1 MKLGDVELQ
10 QATGFLIAKGFLKVE
25 SETEMVPLGVG
36 AHNHLLLSSRS
47 NITTVW
53 PATRI
58 TRDEHGF
65 CHATL
70 GEAGLA
76 FWSLSL
82 DDMGQLS
89 PPEGGRR
96 SLTRGGSQAGS
107 LTRRV
112 RLGDQWIEKRGGP
125 IHQYELGTDYGPE
138 GLHIAIS
145 GQVGVA
151 EDGRGKAFLIEATVP
166 WPALIVKGFRFAGA
180 YWKFGHRQGWPSKLE
195 SPNRARDSR
204 KLNDVLIVEG
214 LTWPYLKG
222 QILFTPEPSWPPPI
236 RQSTRDFVSIHFE
249 NDQIGFWDARRLEV
263 LDTGFA
269 RSDALSRHL
278 IVAMF
283 DRGKL
288 EGALRQRNAISIQLA
303 GNALGSVRYQTGYAE
318 EFGDPLGWINQTI
331 KTMSLRMALGKDGLW
346 ISADGELDDFDP
358 VEFAE
363 HREKRNSQLKPLRAY
378 CVQATMPWALLVARE
393 FSFAYRAREF

>member
-10 QATGFLIAKGFLKVE
+10 QATGFLIAKGCLKVGSE
-25 SETEMVPLGVG
+25 SEMVALGIS
-36 AHNHLLLSSRS
+36 AHSHLLLSLRS
-47 NITTVW
+47 NVTTVW
-53 PATRI
+53 PVTRI

-65 CHATL
+65 CDATL

-82 DDMGQLS
+82 DDIGELS
-89 PPEGGRR
+89 PPGGGRQW
-96 SLTRGGSQAGS
+96 LTRGGSQAGS
-107 LTRRV
+107 LMRRV
-112 RLGDQWIEKRGGP
+112 RLGDQWIEKRGNA
-125 IHQYELGTDYGPE
+125 IHQCELGTEYGPE

-145 GQVGVA
+145 GQVVVT
-151 EDGRGKAFLIEATVP
+151 EDEHDKPFSVDATVS
-166 WPALIVKGFRFAGA
+166 WPTLTVKGIRSSVA
-180 YWKFGHRQGWPSKLE
+180 YWKFGHPQGLPSKLD
-195 SPNRARDSR
+195 SPNRPRDSR
-204 KLNDVLIVEG
+204 KLNDLLISQD

-222 QILFTPEPSWPPPI
+222 RISFTPEPSWPFA
-236 RQSTRDFVSIHFE
+236 RQSAHDFVSIHFE
-249 NDQIGFWDARRLEV
+249 HDQIAFWDARRLEV

-278 IVAMF
+278 AVAMF

-303 GNALGSVRYQTGYAE
+303 GTALGSVRYQTGYAE
-318 EFGDPLGWINQTI
+318 EPGDLLGWINQAI
-331 KTMSLRMALGKDGLW
+331 KTMSLRMAMGKDGLG
-346 ISADGELDDFDP
+346 ISADGELDDFEP
-358 VEFAE
+358 VEFAK

-378 CVQATMPWALLVARE
+378 SVRATMPWALLVARG